1 MNHSDVR
8 LMYPQYR
15 KLSNN
20 KSFYKILSEH
30 SFEEIQLVGSSV
42 ITTNTNATKYPE
54 TLRIKDMLD
63 GVAPFEISTES
74 EYNSQNKA

>member
-54 TLRIKDMLD
+54 FIRIKDMID
-63 GVAPFEISTES
+63 CKTPFESLTKEEFDIQLKT
-74 EYNSQNKA
+74 

>member
-30 SFEEIQLVGSSV
+30 SFEEIQLVGSSA
-42 ITTNTNATKYPE
+42 ITTNTNATTYPE
-54 TLRIKDMLD
+54 ILRIKDMLD
-63 GVAPFEISTES
+63 GFAPFEISTEA

>member
-8 LMYPQYR
+8 LMFPQYR

-20 KSFYKILSEH
+20 KSFYKIVSKDA
-30 SFEEIQLVGSSV
+30 FEEIQIVGSSA
-42 ITTNTNATKYPE
+42 ITTNTKATKYPE
-54 TLRIKDMLD
+54 ILRIKDMLD
-63 GVAPFEISTES
+63 GVAPFEISTEA